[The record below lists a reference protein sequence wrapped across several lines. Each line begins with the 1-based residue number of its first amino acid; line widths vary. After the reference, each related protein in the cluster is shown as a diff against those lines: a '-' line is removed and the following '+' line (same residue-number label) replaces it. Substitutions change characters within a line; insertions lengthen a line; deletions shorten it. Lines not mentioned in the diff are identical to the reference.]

1 MKTPPKNVSELES
14 WQCNAQAKITAVI
27 KEKSQITYHALAI
40 AAKMTG
46 PYKIYRLTLWLE
58 EMMAEDHCRG
68 RPFRAAV
75 VISKARNG
83 LPAPGFFEKADQL
96 GLRFEIENRTHQY
109 KAYLQTVYA
118 SNPSI

>member
-1 MKTPPKNVSELES
+1 MKKDPQDVSKLES
-14 WQCNAQAKITAVI
+14 WQCNAQAEIIAVI
-27 KEKSQITYHALAI
+27 KEESQITYNALAI

-46 PYKIYRLTLWLE
+46 PYKIHRLTLWLE
-58 EMMAEDHCRG
+58 QMMVEDHCCG

-83 LPAPGFFEKADQL
+83 LPAPGFFKKADQL
-96 GLRFEIENRTHQY
+96 GLKFETGNLVPQY

-118 SNPSI
+118 SNLGI